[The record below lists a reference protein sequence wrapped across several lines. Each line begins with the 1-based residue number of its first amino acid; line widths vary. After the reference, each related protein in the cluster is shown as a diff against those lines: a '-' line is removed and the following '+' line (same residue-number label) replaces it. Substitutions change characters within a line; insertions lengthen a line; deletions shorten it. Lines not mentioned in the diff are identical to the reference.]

1 MDKTVKKN
9 RVIIIL
15 IIVLILLVCLLFFS
29 LSKIGFINFF
39 NQANLSNT
47 IENPDKVK
55 VKSASISSVATGEL
69 PFDNN
74 DDAGNDSGVDNRVV
88 RSFDTITYS
97 FDILLADKEEINNYQ
112 NRTLNID
119 VELSEEESKYVS
131 FEQNSNLN
139 ETKHTYSFEN
149 LNTNENY
156 QRSIT
161 LYVSGAPNGF
171 EINPKFVLK
180 ENTDTSEGI
189 MLGKVSTTDTYYSFV
204 DNNYNSDPTI
214 QNVLPTIVSSKPSTI
229 KLETLSADDNQAATY
244 NGKDGRYITV
254 VSGLYIE
261 GNSEKGLKGL
271 DIPKDSITFDVN
283 MNQDSDS
290 IVLKEEWSRLYGINK
305 IEDINSITVNLPYST
320 NDSNIKEKQI
330 TTPGVLA
337 TNIDNNR
344 YRVSVSG
351 YEINNS
357 FPSLTATDQSTNN
370 KYYFG
375 TYAFTG
381 FSPRSDRREITVNYS
396 IDSFN
401 ITGTNNERYIIEP
414 STGSI
419 INRYLQ
425 TGDYNYD
432 SGFYLKDDKKINSDN
447 TIGSLSKGTE
457 IVYKTEFKNNTSSS
471 TSLKEII
478 KINPN
483 GFRIYE
489 SSQYDDNELI
499 DIETVC
505 GDKKCDNIS
514 KDSFEI
520 KYITGDFNN
529 SNYKI
534 IEPSSKM
541 IPEEK
546 DTISNICSN
555 TNLSSL
561 TNDQMMNIYGSPCLE
576 AKENI
581 EKNYTDPKKSVDQDN
596 KEIPITKVIVQT
608 KSGVSLP
615 EDASIKVRLKLR
627 VRNVKD
633 LTRLYQVT
641 STVSTSDYDRELVY
655 YYPSIDNIMNPDNYT
670 LPTIQGSEVVSI
682 NNVEYAD
689 SIRISN
695 YTSDQKISVLNKKD
709 DKMKTE
715 YDTKDNETITYNIKP
730 IIEDNSESVG
740 NDDTWFI
747 KYIRINVLLPKELIY
762 IENPDLDTYL
772 VNVTKENNQT
782 VLEYVLPYTKPNMD
796 NGYVR
801 FDAKLSNKIKGNK
814 VPVTITSSLTAL
826 NVNKE
831 VDSKLF
837 GETSKEFT
845 IYATGEENI
854 IVEQRL
860 GNAGSE
866 VEKNAEFSYLLTA
879 YNNTD
884 TDVNNYSIVDILPYD
899 KDLNKSSIN
908 GTYKVKLVIP
918 ESLST
923 AKVYCT
929 TKTSTELD
937 NSIDS
942 DNNWEEC
949 DLVTDYKEV
958 TGIKITDININHDS
972 ELEPIELK
980 IKPENNKSGDK
991 YNNEFI
997 GGTSSDNQSTSNKL
1011 SVNVISRSIS
1021 GKVFHDTNENGVQDT
1036 NDKYVSDMTVT
1047 LYKIEDEDNKKV
1059 SSTKTDKDG
1068 KYIFNDLEIGEYY
1081 IDFNYDGSK
1090 YDLSLR
1096 YATNDEN
1103 IDSDAYKVSD
1113 TLARISN
1120 KRTPNDPF
1128 GIRITNE
1135 DKHLENY
1142 DMGLIS
1148 KYSFGFGIK
1157 KYITK
1162 IDLTYSGVTRTTN
1175 YNNESKVTV
1184 NVRNVLKAEL
1194 KVYYGIEVFNN
1205 SNKAGYVDEIDES
1218 IPEGLVFDPTLEE
1231 NKDWSIVNGKVIS
1244 TALSKTLIKPG
1255 ESRKLQIVLKMPRRE
1270 SAGTFVNTVSVVN
1283 MTEYVEKPPVE
1294 DSSSEINRYELGD
1307 EIDYAGIGWHVID
1320 VIDDTDGSQK
1330 LTLLADSGSIST
1342 KMSHTDGL
1350 YKWGLSN
1357 INSALNNN
1365 TLGLSLDYSA
1375 LYNTSICNDASGME
1389 IASFGGNI
1397 NGTCQSGDFVNSK
1410 VRLLSIEEYTKIRTS
1425 ELSNID
1431 WLTGNEDYWLQS
1443 TDDTRPIY
1451 DAFGSVT
1458 TSGSTYNKAS
1468 YASSTGVKSDLAST
1482 LKEVR
1487 PVITVSSNSIFFE

>member
-1 MDKTVKKN
+1 MDKSVKKN

-15 IIVLILLVCLLFFS
+15 VIVLILLVCLLFFS
-29 LSKIGFINFF
+29 LSKVGVIKFF

-47 IENPDKVK
+47 IKNPDKVK
-55 VKSASISSVATGEL
+55 VKSVSISSVATGDL

-74 DDAGNDSGVDNRVV
+74 DDTGNDSSIDNRIV

-119 VELSEEESKYVS
+119 VELSEDESKYVS

-171 EINPKFVLK
+171 EINPKFVIK
-180 ENTDTSEGI
+180 ESTDTSDGTL
-189 MLGKVSTTDTYYSFV
+189 LGKVSTTDTYYSFV
-204 DNNYNSDPTI
+204 DNNYISDPTI
-214 QNVLPTIVSSKPSTI
+214 QNVLPTIVSSKPSKI
-229 KLETLSADDNQAATY
+229 KLETLSVDDNQATSY
-244 NGKDGRYITV
+244 NGKEGRYITI

-261 GNSEKGLKGL
+261 GDSEKGIKGL
-271 DIPKDSITFDVN
+271 DIPKSDIKFDVN

-290 IVLKEEWSRLYGINK
+290 VVLKDSWSRLYGINK
-305 IEDINSITVNLPYST
+305 IEDIDSIIVNLPYST
-320 NDSNIKEKQI
+320 NDSNSIEKQI
-330 TTPGVLA
+330 TSPGVLV
-337 TNIDNNR
+337 TDVDNNR

-357 FPSLTATDQSTNN
+357 FPSKTAADQNIDN
-370 KYYFG
+370 KYYLG

-381 FSPRSDRREITVNYS
+381 FSPSTNRSETMVNYS
-396 IDSFN
+396 VDSFN
-401 ITGTNNERYIIEP
+401 IIGTNNEQYEIEP
-414 STGSI
+414 TTGSI
-419 INRYLQ
+419 INKYLQ
-425 TGDYNYD
+425 NEDYNYA
-432 SGFYLKDDKKINSDN
+432 SGFYLKDGSKINADN
-447 TIGSLSKGTE
+447 LIGSLSKGTE
-457 IVYKTEFKNNTSSS
+457 ILYKTEFKNNTSSS

-483 GFRIYE
+483 AFRIYE
-489 SSQYDDNELI
+489 NNLI
-499 DIETVC
+499 EIEIIC
-505 GDKKCDNIS
+505 GDKTCDNIS
-514 KDSFEI
+514 KEDFEI
-520 KYITGDFNN
+520 KYTTGDFSNK
-529 SNYKI
+529 NYKI

-541 IPEEK
+541 IQEDKE
-546 DTISNICSN
+546 ILSSVCLN

-561 TNDQMMNIYGSPCLE
+561 SNDQIMNIYGSPCLE
-576 AKENI
+576 ANENI
-581 EKNYTDPKKSVDQDN
+581 EKKYKNPNDSVNQDN
-596 KEIPITKVIVQT
+596 KEIPITKVVVQT
-608 KSGVSLP
+608 KSGVTIPKDS
-615 EDASIKVRLKLR
+615 SVKIKLKLR

-633 LTRLYQVT
+633 LSRLYQV
-641 STVSTSDYDRELVY
+641 SSVVSTSDYDSKLVY
-655 YYPSIDNIMNPDNYT
+655 YYPNINNIMNPDNYV
-670 LPTIQGSEVVSI
+670 LPTIQGSEVVNI

-689 SIRISN
+689 SIRIST
-695 YTSDQKISVLNKKD
+695 YTSNQKITVLNKID
-709 DKMKTE
+709 NKMKTE
-715 YDTKDNETITYNIKP
+715 FTTKDSETITYNIKP

-747 KYIRINVLLPKELIY
+747 KYIKINVTLPNELIY
-762 IENPDLDTYL
+762 IENSDLDTYL
-772 VNVTKENNQT
+772 VNVIKDNNQT

-801 FDAKLSNKIKGNK
+801 FDAKLSSKIIGNK
-814 VPVTITSSLTAL
+814 VPVTITSSIRAL

-831 VDSKLF
+831 IDSKLF

-845 IYATGEENI
+845 IYATGEEGV
-854 IVEQRL
+854 IVEQKL
-860 GNAGSE
+860 GSAGSE

-879 YNNTD
+879 FNNTD
-884 TDVNNYSIVDILPYD
+884 TDVNNYSIVDILPFD
-899 KDLNKSSIN
+899 KDSNNSSIN

-918 ESLST
+918 NSLNTS
-923 AKVYCT
+923 KVYCT
-929 TKTSTELD
+929 NKISLEL
-937 NSIDS
+937 NKNIDS
-942 DNNWEEC
+942 DNDWEEC
-949 DLVTDYKEV
+949 DLVTDYKTITGFKV
-958 TGIKITDININHDS
+958 TNITINHDS
-972 ELEPIELK
+972 EIEPIELK
-980 IKPENNKSGDK
+980 IKPENNNSGDK
-991 YNNEFI
+991 YINEFI
-997 GGTSSDNQSTSNKL
+997 GGTSSDNQITSNKI
-1011 SVNVISRSIS
+1011 SVGVISRSIS
-1021 GKVFHDTNENGVQDT
+1021 GKVFYDMNENGVQDS
-1036 NDKYVSDMTVT
+1036 NDKYASNIPVT
-1047 LYKIEDEDNKKV
+1047 LYKKENDKNIKV
-1059 SSTKTDKDG
+1059 KDTKTDKDG
-1068 KYIFNDLEIGEYY
+1068 KYIFNDLNIGDFF
-1081 IDFNYDGSK
+1081 IDFEYDGSK

-1096 YATNDEN
+1096 YATNDES

-1128 GIRITNE
+1128 GIKITNE

-1142 DMGLIS
+1142 DMGLIP

-1162 IDLTYSGVTRTTN
+1162 VDLTYSGVTNTTN
-1175 YNNESKVTV
+1175 YNNKTKVTV
-1184 NVRNVLKAEL
+1184 NVRNILKAEL
-1194 KVYYGIEVFNN
+1194 KVYYGIEVYNN

-1255 ESRKLQIVLKMPRRE
+1255 ESKKLQIVLKMPRRE
-1270 SAGTFVNTVSVVN
+1270 SAGTFINTVSVVN

-1294 DSSSEINRYELGD
+1294 DSSSEIKKYELGD
-1307 EIDYAGIGWHVID
+1307 EIDYAGMGWHVID

-1330 LTLLADSGSIST
+1330 LTLFADSGSIST
-1342 KMSHTDGL
+1342 KMAHTDGL
-1350 YKWGLSN
+1350 YKWGLSS
-1357 INSALNNN
+1357 INNALNNN
-1365 TLGLSLDYSA
+1365 TFGLSLDYSA
-1375 LYNTSICNDASGME
+1375 LYNVQVCNDASGLE

-1397 NGTCQSGDFVNSK
+1397 YGTCQSGDFVNSK
-1410 VRLLSIEEYTKIRTS
+1410 VRLLSIEEYTKIKTS
-1425 ELSNID
+1425 SLSNID

-1458 TSGSTYNKAS
+1458 TSSSVYNKAS
-1468 YASSTGVKSDLAST
+1468 YVSIEGVRSDLASS
-1482 LKEVR
+1482 LKEIR
-1487 PVITVSSNSIFFE
+1487 PVITISSNSILFE